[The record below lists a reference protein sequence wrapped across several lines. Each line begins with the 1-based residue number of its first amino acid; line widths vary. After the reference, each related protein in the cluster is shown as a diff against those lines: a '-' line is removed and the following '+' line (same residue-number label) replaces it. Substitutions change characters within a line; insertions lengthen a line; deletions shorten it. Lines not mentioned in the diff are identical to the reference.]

1 MSTKIEEARLAL
13 HVAELEEEIVRLK
26 AQSPKNRRKAALAN
40 LRVDGDVNAFFEAVD
55 NLSNPDE
62 ELLRIKK
69 NELRELRC
77 VLRLGRPLDAVVADD
92 DGVPILDADGNRQ
105 VIRIHNGYNIVD
117 GQLVEKEG

>member
-1 MSTKIEEARLAL
+1 MSIKTDEARLAL
-13 HVAELEEEIVRLK
+13 HVAELEEEIVELK
-26 AQSPKNRRKAALAN
+26 AQSPRNRRKAALAN

-55 NLSNPDE
+55 NLEQPDV
-62 ELLRIKK
+62 ELLRAKK

-92 DGVPILDADGNRQ
+92 DGTPILDADGNRQ
-105 VIRIHNGYNIVD
+105 VVRIHNGYNIVD